1 VVQSVSPTIECE
13 RASDSYGRFIIEPL
27 EPGFG
32 ITLGNALRRVLL
44 SSLPGAAV
52 TAVRIEGV
60 QHEFSTIPHV
70 KEDCMEFLL
79 NIKGIRLRSLS
90 EHPGK
95 LTLEIAGEGAV
106 CAGDIKPSPDFEIVN
121 PELHLAT
128 LDSADA
134 KLDVEFYVEQGK
146 GYREAKPDDS
156 RPIGLLPLDAIFTP
170 IRRVNFAVE
179 KARVGQVSNYD
190 RLIFEV
196 WTDGTI
202 SPRDALTQSARLLTE
217 QFSVFSDLAKPPV
230 IEAKAGPY
238 DIPIEQ
244 LGLSSRTFNCLKRSK
259 VTNVGQLLEKSRE
272 ELEAMKGFGRRSLEE
287 VWDRLQA
294 HGFKVPEEEEVALPE
309 EGEEAEAIQK
319 LKAKFKVTRK

>member
-1 VVQSVSPTIECE
+1 VVQPVSAKIECE
-13 RASDSYGRFIIEPL
+13 QASGSYGRFIIEPL
-27 EPGFG
+27 ESGFG
-32 ITLGNALRRVLL
+32 VTLGNALRRVLL

-70 KEDCMEFLL
+70 KEDCMELLL

-95 LTLEIAGEGAV
+95 LTLEVAGEGAV
-106 CAGDIKPSPDFEIVN
+106 CAGDIKPSLDFEIVN

-128 LDSADA
+128 LDSAEA

-146 GYREAKPDDS
+146 GYKEAKADDS
-156 RPIGLLPLDAIFTP
+156 LPIGVLPLDAIFTP
-170 IRRVNFAVE
+170 IRRVNFTVE

-190 RLIFEV
+190 RLILEV

-202 SPRDALTQSARLLTE
+202 SPTEALTASARLLTE

-238 DIPIEQ
+238 DMPIEQ
-244 LGLSSRTFNCLKRSK
+244 LGLSSRTLNCLKRSR

-287 VWDRLQA
+287 VWDRLEA
-294 HGFKVPEEEEVALPE
+294 LGFEVAEKEVAVPE

-319 LKAKFKVTRK
+319 LKAKFKVTKR

>member
-13 RASDSYGRFIIEPL
+13 RASGSYGRFIIEPL

-156 RPIGLLPLDAIFTP
+156 LPIGLLPLDAIFTP

-190 RLIFEV
+190 RLILEV

-202 SPRDALTQSARLLTE
+202 LPREALTQSARLLTE

-230 IEAKAGPY
+230 VEAKAGPY
-238 DIPIEQ
+238 DVSIEQ

-259 VTNVGQLLEKSRE
+259 ITSVGQLLEKSRE

-294 HGFKVPEEEEVALPE
+294 LGFKVPEEEVALPE

-319 LKAKFKVTRK
+319 LKAKFKVTKK

>member
-1 VVQSVSPTIECE
+1 MVQSVSAKIECE
-13 RASDSYGRFIIEPL
+13 QASDSYGRFIIEPL
-27 EPGFG
+27 ESGFG
-32 ITLGNALRRVLL
+32 VTLGNALRRVLL

-106 CAGDIKPSPDFEIVN
+106 CAGDIKPSLDFEIVN

-146 GYREAKPDDS
+146 GYKEAKADDS
-156 RPIGLLPLDAIFTP
+156 LPIGVLPLDAIFTP

-190 RLIFEV
+190 RLILEV

-202 SPRDALTQSARLLTE
+202 SPTEALTESARILTE

-238 DIPIEQ
+238 DMPIEQ
-244 LGLSSRTFNCLKRSK
+244 LGLSSRTLNCLKRSK
-259 VTNVGQLLEKSRE
+259 ITNVGQLLEKSRE

-294 HGFKVPEEEEVALPE
+294 HGFKVAEEEVAVPE

-319 LKAKFKVTRK
+319 LKAKFKVRGR

>member
-1 VVQSVSPTIECE
+1 VVQPVSAKIECE
-13 RASDSYGRFIIEPL
+13 QASGSYGRFIIEPL
-27 EPGFG
+27 ESGFG
-32 ITLGNALRRVLL
+32 VTLGNALRRVLL

-70 KEDCMEFLL
+70 KEDCMELLL

-95 LTLEIAGEGAV
+95 LTLEVAGEGAV
-106 CAGDIKPSPDFEIVN
+106 CAGDIKPSLDFEIVN

-128 LDSADA
+128 LDSAEA

-146 GYREAKPDDS
+146 GYKEAKADDS
-156 RPIGLLPLDAIFTP
+156 LPIGVLPLDAIFTP
-170 IRRVNFAVE
+170 IRRVNFTVE

-190 RLIFEV
+190 RLILEI
-196 WTDGTI
+196 WTDGTM
-202 SPRDALTQSARLLTE
+202 SPTEALTESARLLTE

-238 DIPIEQ
+238 DVPIEQ
-244 LGLSSRTFNCLKRSK
+244 LGLSSRTLNCLKRSK
-259 VTNVGQLLEKSRE
+259 VSNVGQLLEKSRE

-294 HGFKVPEEEEVALPE
+294 RGFKVAEEEVAVPE

-319 LKAKFKVTRK
+319 LKAKFKVTKR

>member
-1 VVQSVSPTIECE
+1 VVQSVSTKIECE
-13 RASDSYGRFIIEPL
+13 QASDGYGRFIIEPL

-44 SSLPGAAV
+44 NSLPGAAV

-70 KEDCMEFLL
+70 KEDSMGFLL
-79 NIKGIRLRSLS
+79 NIKGIRLRPLS

-95 LTLEIAGEGAV
+95 LTLEVAGEGAV
-106 CAGDIKPSPDFEIVN
+106 CAGDIKPSPDFEIAN
-121 PELHLAT
+121 PELHIAT

-146 GYREAKPDDS
+146 GYKEAKPDDS
-156 RPIGLLPLDAIFTP
+156 LPIGVLPLDAIFTP

-190 RLIFEV
+190 RLILEV

-202 SPRDALTQSARLLTE
+202 SPMEALTESARILIE

-238 DIPIEQ
+238 DVPIEQ
-244 LGLSSRTFNCLKRSK
+244 LGLSSRTLNCLKRSK
-259 VTNVGQLLEKSRE
+259 ITNVGQLLEKSRE

-287 VWDRLQA
+287 VWDRLEA
-294 HGFKVPEEEEVALPE
+294 RGFEVAEKEVALPE

-319 LKAKFKVTRK
+319 LKAKFRVRGR

>member
-1 VVQSVSPTIECE
+1 MVQSVSPNIEFE
-13 RASDSYGRFIIEPL
+13 RTSDSYGRFIVEPL

-44 SSLPGAAV
+44 DSLPGAAV

-60 QHEFSTIPHV
+60 HHEFSTMPHV
-70 KEDCMEFLL
+70 KEDCMELLL

-106 CAGDIKPSPDFEIVN
+106 CAGDIKPSADFEIAN

-134 KLDVEFYVEQGK
+134 KLDVEFSVEQGK
-146 GYREAKPDDS
+146 GYKEAKKSDDS
-156 RPIGLLPLDAIFTP
+156 LPIGVLPLDAIFTP
-170 IRRVNFAVE
+170 IRRVNFTVQ

-190 RLIFEV
+190 RLILEV

-202 SPRDALTQSARLLTE
+202 LPTEALTQAGRILIE

-238 DIPIEQ
+238 DVPIEQ
-244 LGLSSRTFNCLKRSK
+244 LDLSSRTSNCLKRSK
-259 VTNVGQLLEKSRE
+259 ITNVGQLLEKSRE

-287 VWDRLQA
+287 VWERLEA
-294 HGFKVPEEEEVALPE
+294 KGFKVAEEEVALPE

-319 LKAKFKVTRK
+319 LKAKFKVTKR

>member
-1 VVQSVSPTIECE
+1 MVQSVSAKIECE
-13 RASDSYGRFIIEPL
+13 QSSDSYGRFIIEPL
-27 EPGFG
+27 ESGFG
-32 ITLGNALRRVLL
+32 VTLGNALRRVLL

-70 KEDCMEFLL
+70 KEDCMELLL

-90 EHPGK
+90 EQPGK
-95 LTLEIAGEGAV
+95 LTLEVAGEGAV
-106 CAGDIKPSPDFEIVN
+106 CAGDIKPSLDFEIVN

-146 GYREAKPDDS
+146 GYKEAKADDS
-156 RPIGLLPLDAIFTP
+156 LPIGVLPLDAIFTP
-170 IRRVNFAVE
+170 IRRVNFTVE

-190 RLIFEV
+190 RLILEV

-202 SPRDALTQSARLLTE
+202 SPREALTESARILTE
-217 QFSVFSDLAKPPV
+217 QFSVFSDLAKPLV

-238 DIPIEQ
+238 DVPIEQ
-244 LGLSSRTFNCLKRSK
+244 LGLSSRTLNCLKRSK

-287 VWDRLQA
+287 VWDRLEA
-294 HGFKVPEEEEVALPE
+294 RGFKVAEEEVAVPE

-319 LKAKFKVTRK
+319 LKAKFKVTKR

>member
-70 KEDCMEFLL
+70 KEDCMEFML

-95 LTLEIAGEGAV
+95 LTLEVAGEGAV

-156 RPIGLLPLDAIFTP
+156 LPIGLLPLDAIFTP

-190 RLIFEV
+190 RLILEV

-202 SPRDALTQSARLLTE
+202 SPMEALTQSARLLTE
-217 QFSVFSDLAKPPV
+217 QFAVFSDLAKPPV

-238 DIPIEQ
+238 DVPIEQ

-259 VTNVGQLLEKSRE
+259 ITNVGQLLEKSRE

-294 HGFKVPEEEEVALPE
+294 HGFKVPEEEVALPE

>member
-1 VVQSVSPTIECE
+1 MVQSVSAKIECE
-13 RASDSYGRFIIEPL
+13 QASDSYGRFIIEPL
-27 EPGFG
+27 ESGFG
-32 ITLGNALRRVLL
+32 VTLGNAFRRVLL

-70 KEDCMEFLL
+70 KEDCMGFLL
-79 NIKGIRLRSLS
+79 NIRGIRLRSLS
-90 EHPGK
+90 EQPGK
-95 LTLEIAGEGAV
+95 LTLEVAGEGAV
-106 CAGDIKPSPDFEIVN
+106 CAGDIKPSLDFEIVN

-146 GYREAKPDDS
+146 GYKEAKPDDS
-156 RPIGLLPLDAIFTP
+156 LPIGVLPLDAIFTP
-170 IRRVNFAVE
+170 IRRVNFTVE

-190 RLIFEV
+190 RLILEV

-202 SPRDALTQSARLLTE
+202 SPMEALTESARILTE
-217 QFSVFSDLAKPPV
+217 QFSVFSDLAKPHV

-238 DIPIEQ
+238 DVPIEQ
-244 LGLSSRTFNCLKRSK
+244 LGLSSRTLNCLKRSK
-259 VTNVGQLLEKSRE
+259 ITNVGQLLEKSRE

-287 VWDRLQA
+287 VWDCLQA
-294 HGFKVPEEEEVALPE
+294 LGFKVAEKEVALPE
-309 EGEEAEAIQK
+309 VGEEAEAIEK
-319 LKAKFKVTRK
+319 LKAKFKVRGR

>member
-1 VVQSVSPTIECE
+1 MVQSVSAKIECE
-13 RASDSYGRFIIEPL
+13 QASDSYGRFIIEPL
-27 EPGFG
+27 ESGFG
-32 ITLGNALRRVLL
+32 VTLGNALRRVLL

-95 LTLEIAGEGAV
+95 LTLEVAGEGAV
-106 CAGDIKPSPDFEIVN
+106 CAGDIKPSLDFEIVN

-146 GYREAKPDDS
+146 GYKEAKPDDS
-156 RPIGLLPLDAIFTP
+156 LPIGVLPLDAIFTP

-190 RLIFEV
+190 RLILEV

-202 SPRDALTQSARLLTE
+202 SPTEALTESSRILTE
-217 QFSVFSDLAKPPV
+217 QFSVFSDLAKPLV

-238 DIPIEQ
+238 DMPIEQ
-244 LGLSSRTFNCLKRSK
+244 LGLSSRTLNCLKRSK
-259 VTNVGQLLEKSRE
+259 ITNVGQLLEKSRE

-294 HGFKVPEEEEVALPE
+294 LGFKAAEEEVAVPE

-319 LKAKFKVTRK
+319 LKAKFKVRGR

>member
-1 VVQSVSPTIECE
+1 MVQSVSAKMECE
-13 RASDSYGRFIIEPL
+13 QASDNYGRFIIEPL
-27 EPGFG
+27 ESGFG

-70 KEDCMEFLL
+70 KEDCMGFLL
-79 NIKGIRLRSLS
+79 NIKGIRLRPLS

-95 LTLEIAGEGAV
+95 LTLEVAGEGAV
-106 CAGDIKPSPDFEIVN
+106 CAGDIKPSLDFEIVN

-146 GYREAKPDDS
+146 GYKEAKPDDS
-156 RPIGLLPLDAIFTP
+156 LPIGVLPLDAIFTP

-190 RLIFEV
+190 RLILEV

-202 SPRDALTQSARLLTE
+202 SPTEALTESARILTE
-217 QFSVFSDLAKPPV
+217 QFSVLSDLAKPPV

-238 DIPIEQ
+238 DVPIEQ
-244 LGLSSRTFNCLKRSK
+244 LGLSSRTLNCLKRSK
-259 VTNVGQLLEKSRE
+259 ITNVGQLLEKSRE

-294 HGFKVPEEEEVALPE
+294 LGFKVAEREVALPE
-309 EGEEAEAIQK
+309 EGEEAEAIEK
-319 LKAKFKVTRK
+319 LKAKFKVRGR

>member
-1 VVQSVSPTIECE
+1 MVQPVSAKIECE
-13 RASDSYGRFIIEPL
+13 QASGSYGRFIIEPL
-27 EPGFG
+27 ESGFG
-32 ITLGNALRRVLL
+32 VTLGNALRRVLL

-52 TAVRIEGV
+52 TAVRIEGA

-95 LTLEIAGEGAV
+95 LTLEVAGEGAV
-106 CAGDIKPSPDFEIVN
+106 CAGDIKPSVDFEIVN

-146 GYREAKPDDS
+146 GYREAKADDS
-156 RPIGLLPLDAIFTP
+156 LPIGVLPLDAIFTP
-170 IRRVNFAVE
+170 IRRVNFTVE

-190 RLIFEV
+190 RLILEV

-202 SPRDALTQSARLLTE
+202 SPTEALTESARILTE
-217 QFSVFSDLAKPPV
+217 QFSVFYDLAKPAV
-230 IEAKAGPY
+230 VEVKAGPY
-238 DIPIEQ
+238 DMPIEQ
-244 LGLSSRTFNCLKRSK
+244 LGLSSRTLNCLKRSK
-259 VTNVGQLLEKSRE
+259 IANVGQLLEKSRE

-287 VWDRLQA
+287 VWDRLEA
-294 HGFKVPEEEEVALPE
+294 RGFKVAEKEVAVPE
-309 EGEEAEAIQK
+309 VGEEAEAIEK
-319 LKAKFKVTRK
+319 LKAKFKVRGR

>member
-1 VVQSVSPTIECE
+1 MVQSVSAKIECE

-27 EPGFG
+27 ESGFG
-32 ITLGNALRRVLL
+32 VTLGNALRRVLL

-60 QHEFSTIPHV
+60 QHEFATIPHV
-70 KEDCMEFLL
+70 KEDCMGFLL
-79 NIKGIRLRSLS
+79 NVKGIRLRPLS

-95 LTLEIAGEGAV
+95 LTLEVAGEGAV
-106 CAGDIKPSPDFEIVN
+106 CAGDIKPSLDFEIVN

-146 GYREAKPDDS
+146 GYKEAKPDDS
-156 RPIGLLPLDAIFTP
+156 LPIGVLPLDAIFTP
-170 IRRVNFAVE
+170 IRRVNFTVE

-190 RLIFEV
+190 RLILEV

-202 SPRDALTQSARLLTE
+202 SPTEALTESARILTE
-217 QFSVFSDLAKPPV
+217 QFSVLSDLAKPPV

-238 DIPIEQ
+238 DVPIEQ
-244 LGLSSRTFNCLKRSK
+244 LGLSSRTLNCLKRSK
-259 VTNVGQLLEKSRE
+259 ITNVGQLLEKSRE

-294 HGFKVPEEEEVALPE
+294 LGFKVAEKEVALPE
-309 EGEEAEAIQK
+309 EGEEAEAIEK
-319 LKAKFKVTRK
+319 LKAKFKVRGR

>member
-1 VVQSVSPTIECE
+1 MVQSVSAKMECE
-13 RASDSYGRFIIEPL
+13 QASDNYGRFIIEPL
-27 EPGFG
+27 ESGFG

-70 KEDCMEFLL
+70 KEDCMGFLL
-79 NIKGIRLRSLS
+79 NIKGIRLRPLS

-95 LTLEIAGEGAV
+95 LTLEVAGEGAV
-106 CAGDIKPSPDFEIVN
+106 CAGDIKPSLDFEIVN

-146 GYREAKPDDS
+146 GYKEAKPDDS
-156 RPIGLLPLDAIFTP
+156 LPIGVLPLDAIFTP
-170 IRRVNFAVE
+170 IRRVNFTVE

-190 RLIFEV
+190 RLILEV

-202 SPRDALTQSARLLTE
+202 SPTEALTESARILTE
-217 QFSVFSDLAKPPV
+217 QFSVFSDLAKAPV

-238 DIPIEQ
+238 DVPIEQ
-244 LGLSSRTFNCLKRSK
+244 LGLSSRTLNCLKRSK
-259 VTNVGQLLEKSRE
+259 ITNVGQLLEKSRE

-287 VWDRLQA
+287 VWDRLEA
-294 HGFKVPEEEEVALPE
+294 RGFKVAEKEVAVPE
-309 EGEEAEAIQK
+309 EGEEAEAIEK
-319 LKAKFKVTRK
+319 LKAKFKVRGR

>member
-1 VVQSVSPTIECE
+1 VVQSVSPNVEFE
-13 RASDSYGRFIIEPL
+13 RISDSYGRFIIEPL

-44 SSLPGAAV
+44 NSLLGAAV

-60 QHEFSTIPHV
+60 QHEFSTMPHV
-70 KEDCMEFLL
+70 KEDCMELLL

-106 CAGDIKPSPDFEIVN
+106 CAGDIKPSADFEIAN

-128 LDSADA
+128 LESADA
-134 KLDVEFYVEQGK
+134 KLDIEFSVERGK
-146 GYREAKPDDS
+146 GYREAKSDDS
-156 RPIGLLPLDAIFTP
+156 LPIGVLPLDAIFTP
-170 IRRVNFAVE
+170 IRRVNFTVE

-190 RLIFEV
+190 RLILEV

-202 SPRDALTQSARLLTE
+202 SPTEALTQAGQILIE

-230 IEAKAGPY
+230 IEVKAGPY
-238 DIPIEQ
+238 DVPIEQ
-244 LGLSSRTFNCLKRSK
+244 LGLSSRTLNCLKRSK
-259 VTNVGQLLEKSRE
+259 IANVGQLLEKSRE

-287 VWDRLQA
+287 VWERLEA
-294 HGFKVPEEEEVALPE
+294 KGFKVAEEEVALPE

-319 LKAKFKVTRK
+319 LKAKFKVTKR